1 MKINK
6 ENENDANEYIAW
18 KNELNK
24 KLSKFEDI
32 EKFLLDVDFL
42 IEYYLWKYK
51 DTFSSK
57 EKLTNYLRLE
67 IPLYV
72 KSFEMSRKEKSII
85 IDRLIYLEINFDKI
99 INFWEFNPVEQ
110 HRKSESLKLQPK
122 VQEAVKTSS
131 SKVLDIIL
139 FRKK

>member
-57 EKLTNYLRLE
+57 VELVDYLRKE
-67 IPLYV
+67 IPIYV
-72 KSFEMSRKEKSII
+72 ESFNLSRKDKKPI

-99 INFWEFNPVEQ
+99 INFWEFNPVEN
-110 HRKSESLKLQPK
+110 HWNNEKLKLQSK
-122 VQEAVKTSS
+122 VQDVVKNTSS
-131 SKVLDIIL
+131 KILNIIL

>member
-85 IDRLIYLEINFDKI
+85 IDRLIYLETNFDKI
-99 INFWEFNPVEQ
+99 IHFWEFNPVEN
-110 HRKSESLKLQPK
+110 HWNNEKLKLQSK
-122 VQEAVKTSS
+122 VQDVVKNTSS
-131 SKVLDIIL
+131 KILNIIL

>member
-6 ENENDANEYIAW
+6 ENENDANEYIVW

-42 IEYYLWKYK
+42 IDYYFWKYK
-51 DTFSSK
+51 DEFSSK
-57 EKLTNYLRLE
+57 VELVDYLRKE
-67 IPLYV
+67 IPIYV
-72 KSFEMSRKEKSII
+72 ESFNLSRKDKKPI

-122 VQEAVKTSS
+122 VQEAVKTSC

>member
-99 INFWEFNPVEQ
+99 INFWEFNPVEN
-110 HRKSESLKLQPK
+110 HWNNEKLKLQSK
-122 VQEAVKTSS
+122 VQDVVKNTSS
-131 SKVLDIIL
+131 KILNIIL